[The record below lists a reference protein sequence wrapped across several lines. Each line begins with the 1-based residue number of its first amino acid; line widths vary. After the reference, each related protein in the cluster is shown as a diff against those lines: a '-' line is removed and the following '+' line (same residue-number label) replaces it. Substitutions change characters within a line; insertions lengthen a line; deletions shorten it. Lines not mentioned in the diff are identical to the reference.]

1 VSAGRAKYFIM
12 LMNSISTFRYIDFL
26 KKNMAEAILKVLKKY
41 IAEVKRLMEQRLIS
55 IQVDKDCK

>member
-1 VSAGRAKYFIM
+1 VSAGGAKYFIM

-26 KKNMAEAILKVLKKY
+26 KKNMAKATLKVLKKY
-41 IAEVKRLMEQRLIS
+41 IAEAKRLMEQRLIS